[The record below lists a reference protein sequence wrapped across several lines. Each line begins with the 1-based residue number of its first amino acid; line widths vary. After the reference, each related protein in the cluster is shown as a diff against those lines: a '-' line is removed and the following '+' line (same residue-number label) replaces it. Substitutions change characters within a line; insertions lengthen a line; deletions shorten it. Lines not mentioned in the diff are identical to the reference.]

1 MERRLNQELL
11 DRLNTLLEG
20 KRLKK
25 VRELRAGE
33 LLLEF
38 EDGTRLFIET
48 EGLREISVT

>member
-20 KRLKK
+20 KRLKE
-25 VRELRAGE
+25 VRAPRAGE
-33 LLLEF
+33 LLLVF
-38 EDGTRLFIET
+38 EDGTKLFVET